1 MSWAM
6 KIPKAELEDSSARHV
21 LLVLANY
28 AGSEGKGAFPSASKL
43 SAETG
48 LSERTV
54 RYKLELLR
62 EAGWIS
68 RGNQAIAAVHI
79 DQHDRRPVVYD
90 LALDRGANTA
100 PRSERGANDGTGC
113 NQQQSGVQNSTER
126 GAESAPNTAINH
138 QVTEEQQQREIS
150 ELIGQQDRQ
159 AIDDLDN
166 RQRYAMHATWSPN
179 SRYLIAQAQIAGV
192 KPTEIPDSVVKS
204 FMGFFAAKPDTVDS
218 AAGWC
223 RRLVSWFVRERAA
236 TAVSGTGSDEIEDD
250 STDWMLQV
258 PK

>member
-1 MSWAM
+1 M

-54 RYKLELLR
+54 RYKLDLLR

-100 PRSERGANDGTGC
+100 PRSERGANDASGC
-113 NQQQSGVQNSTER
+113 KQQQSGVQNSTDR

-138 QVTEEQQQREIS
+138 QVTEEQQRERS
-150 ELIGQQDRQ
+150 DLIGQQDRQ
-159 AIDDLDN
+159 AVEDLEN
-166 RQRYAMHATWSPN
+166 RKRHAMFASWSPD
-179 SRYLIAQAQIAGV
+179 SRYLIAQAQIAGI
-192 KPTEIPDSVVKS
+192 KPGDIPDTVIKA
-204 FMGFFAAKPDTVDS
+204 FIGFFVARPSTVDS

-223 RRLVSWFVRERAA
+223 HRLVVWFSKERARA
-236 TAVSGTGSDEIEDD
+236 ADVPAGSHGDLDDD
-250 STDWMLQV
+250 STDWLTGGG
-258 PK
+258 K